1 MKLYA
6 LWTFLVTVLSIVAVG
21 LILAINLDEII
32 PELVRRW
39 QKRRMR

>member
-6 LWTFLVTVLSIVAVG
+6 LWTFLVTVLSIAFVG
-21 LILAINLDEII
+21 IILAVNLDEII
-32 PELVRRW
+32 LELVRRW

>member
-21 LILAINLDEII
+21 IILAVNLDDII
-32 PELVRRW
+32 PKLLRMWQRR
-39 QKRRMR
+39 KER